1 MSKKILLPIAL
12 FSILFT
18 ACSKTDVNPPEII
31 SDEEIAMNNGDIE
44 ILYNGDFMDA
54 AHPTSG
60 LVQVYEENG
69 VKKLRFT
76 NFKTDS
82 GPDLRVY
89 LAENDGAANFIE
101 VSKKVENG
109 TLEYTLPAEVDLSK
123 QNHVLIWCKLFKVNF
138 GTAVLAMPQ

>member
-1 MSKKILLPIAL
+1 MKMKILLSLAIYMFL
-12 FSILFT
+12 VT
-18 ACSKTDVNPPEII
+18 ACSKTDINPPEFLSEDEI
-31 SDEEIAMNNGDIE
+31 SMNNDNIE
-44 ILYNGDFMDA
+44 VLYDGDFMSA

-60 LVQVYEENG
+60 MVQVYEENG
-69 VKKLRFT
+69 TKKLRFT

-101 VSKKVENG
+101 VSKKVKNG
-109 TLEYTLPAEVDLSK
+109 TLEYTLPAEADLSK

-138 GTAVLAMPQ
+138 GTAVLTMPQ